1 MNCAS
6 CWPMQRLGLGLLAGF
21 ASSWTGNK
29 PMRSCGMTLKNAK
42 TITSQTYGMTRKT
55 TKVQAAHDKAK
66 AKVAALWNQSTEAQ
80 RAVRA
85 KFYPLERAAELNLRA
100 AREALET
107 AELAQAGFIVG
118 KTVVNFNG
126 RLWGF
131 GIDRRGYAE
140 LIPLTN
146 DGYRHKCRNEE
157 GVPCRERMYVMQTME
172 MKERTE

>member
-1 MNCAS
+1 MTPKQIA
-6 CWPMQRLGLGLLAGF
+6 RL
-21 ASSWTGNK
+21 
-29 PMRSCGMTLKNAK
+29 
-42 TITSQTYGMTRKT
+42 
-55 TKVQAAHDKAK
+55 QAAHDKAQ
-66 AKVAALWNQSTEAQ
+66 AKVSAIWTQATDAQ

-85 KFYPLERAAELNLRA
+85 KFYPRERAAELNLRA

-107 AELAQAGFIVG
+107 AKLAQDGFIVG

-172 MKERTE
+172 MKERPE